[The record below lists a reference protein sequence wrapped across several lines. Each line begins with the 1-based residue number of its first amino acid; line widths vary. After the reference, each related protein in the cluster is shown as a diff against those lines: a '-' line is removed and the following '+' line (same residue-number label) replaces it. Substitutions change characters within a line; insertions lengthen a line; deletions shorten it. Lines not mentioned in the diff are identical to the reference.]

1 MPSTRL
7 DNEVSSALPVRFRA
21 VTVDAHGVLLLPD
34 PVAIRNVLS
43 AFNCEPDDTTCANAH
58 YRMVRLLDL
67 THDPDWPTM
76 NRSYA
81 EALGVTAS
89 DQDAAGAILASKVY
103 LGTSWVPA
111 PGAAEA
117 LAQLV
122 ASGYGVA
129 VVSNTEHGEI
139 ADVLARTNVCSVD
152 GECTR
157 VAAVIDSNV
166 IGTAKPDPRPF
177 EMAFSALNESAST
190 CIHVGDSLHSDVV
203 GAHGVGMHV
212 VHVDPLALCVDN
224 DHRHTTSFATFV
236 SELLA
241 E

>member
-1 MPSTRL
+1 MPSTFPG
-7 DNEVSSALPVRFRA
+7 DEVSNSISSKFRA

-43 AFNCEPDDTTCANAH
+43 AFNCQPDDTTCASAH

-67 THDPDWPTM
+67 THDPEWAVM

-81 EALGVTAS
+81 EVLGVSAL
-89 DQDAAGAILASKVY
+89 DQDTAGEMLASQVY
-103 LGTSWVPA
+103 LGTAWLPA

-122 ASGYGVA
+122 ASGYRVA
-129 VVSNTEHGEI
+129 VVSNTEHGEM
-139 ADVLARTNVCSVD
+139 AEVLERTKVCSVG
-152 GECTR
+152 GESTP

-166 IGTAKPDPRPF
+166 IGIAKPDPRPF
-177 EMAFSALNESAST
+177 ELAFEALNESAST

-203 GAHGVGMHV
+203 GARGVGMEV
-212 VHVDPLALCVDN
+212 VHVDPLALCAES
-224 DHRHTTSFATFV
+224 DHRHTSSFATFV
-236 SELLA
+236 TELLA
-241 E
+241 

>member
-1 MPSTRL
+1 M
-7 DNEVSSALPVRFRA
+7 NSSAPGIYRA

-34 PVAIRNVLS
+34 PIAIRTVLS
-43 AFNCEPDDTTCANAH
+43 AFDCKPDDTTCANAH

-67 THDPDWPTM
+67 THDPVWATM

-81 EALGVTAS
+81 EALGVS
-89 DQDAAGAILASKVY
+89 PVDQDAAGAILASQVY
-103 LGTSWVPA
+103 LGTAWVPA

-117 LAQLV
+117 LVKLV

-152 GECTR
+152 GEGTH
-157 VAAVIDSNV
+157 VATVIDSNV
-166 IGTAKPDPRPF
+166 IGIAKPDPRPF
-177 EMAFSALNESAST
+177 ELAFAALGESAST

-203 GAHGVGMHV
+203 GAQGVGMEV
-212 VHVDPLALCVDN
+212 VHIDPLALCADN
-224 DHRHTTSFATFV
+224 DHRHTSSFATFV

-241 E
+241 R

>member
-1 MPSTRL
+1 MLSTRL
-7 DNEVSSALPVRFRA
+7 ENEVSSAVPVGIRA

-34 PVAIRNVLS
+34 PVAIRSVLNT
-43 AFNCEPDDTTCANAH
+43 FNCEPDDTTCAIAH

-67 THDPDWPTM
+67 MHDPDWATM

-81 EALGVTAS
+81 QALGVSSS
-89 DQDAAGAILASKVY
+89 DQDAAGEILASKVY

-111 PGAAEA
+111 PGAADA
-117 LAQLV
+117 LARLV

-139 ADVLARTNVCSVD
+139 VDVLARTNLCSVE
-152 GECTR
+152 GGGTK

-166 IGTAKPDPRPF
+166 VGIAKPDPRPF
-177 EMAFSALNESAST
+177 EMAFAALNESAAT

-203 GAHGVGMHV
+203 GARGVGMHV
-212 VHVDPLALCVDN
+212 VHVDPIALCTEN
-224 DHRHTTSFATFV
+224 DHRHTSSFAAFV

-241 E
+241 